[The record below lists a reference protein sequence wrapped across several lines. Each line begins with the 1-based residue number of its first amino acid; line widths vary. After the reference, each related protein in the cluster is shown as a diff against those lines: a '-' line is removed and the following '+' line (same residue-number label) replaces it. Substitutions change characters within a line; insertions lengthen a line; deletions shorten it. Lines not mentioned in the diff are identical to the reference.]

1 MSHPPAAVVVPT
13 FPTFFQETDDP
24 ASVALALTIPA
35 DLNPTDVPGTAF
47 PGLFYSLPSLHSS
60 FSLFYLQHS

>member
-1 MSHPPAAVVVPT
+1 MSHPAVVVVPT

-35 DLNPTDVPGTAF
+35 DLNPTVVPRAAF
-47 PGLFYSLPSLHSS
+47 PGLFSSSSLMSLLI
-60 FSLFYLQHS
+60 FSL

>member
-1 MSHPPAAVVVPT
+1 MSHPAVVVVPT

-35 DLNPTDVPGTAF
+35 DLNPTVVPGAAF
-47 PGLFYSLPSLHSS
+47 PGLFSSSLMSLLIYSL
-60 FSLFYLQHS
+60 